1 MELVCKTLGDCFR
14 NREHWW
20 LPCEMFSGTTFILNG
35 CKERKKLTKACCVLG
50 YLRKKKI
57 YSGSPDTRLELVKLL
72 TC

>member
-20 LPCEMFSGTTFILNG
+20 LPREMFSGTTFILNG
-35 CKERKKLTKACCVLG
+35 CKEKKIDKSMLCFGVFE
-50 YLRKKKI
+50 KKKI
-57 YSGSPDTRLELVKLL
+57 YSGSPDTRLGLVKLL